1 MKKYNNNE
9 AFMFGELSKF
19 PKYRPDLYTKHPLS
33 ILRKLTLFLIGI
45 LGIFYTSCKLPV
57 ASQLPNLKPVPT
69 AYNNATDT
77 TNSADLKWREFFND
91 PNLMALID
99 TAINNNP
106 EMLMLLQDI
115 EIAQNKV
122 QMRHGA
128 LSPSVMV
135 GGGMGIE
142 KVGLYTSQGAG
153 DASADITEGHKVPE
167 HLTDLAGGI
176 RASWEIDIW
185 GKLKSAKSAAVA
197 QYLASFE
204 GRNFVRTNLIAEI
217 ANAYFELLALDNQL
231 DILRENIR
239 LQQAQLDIVK
249 VQKEAAVVTELAVKQ
264 FEAQILNSQSR
275 EYEFLQNI
283 TETENKIN
291 FLMGRFPQPIVRDKA
306 IFNTQ
311 LPNRI
316 KQGIPSQLLRNRPDI
331 KQAELELLAAKWEV
345 KAAQL
350 EFYPSLG
357 VSGRLG
363 LQAFRP
369 GYLLRL
375 PESLLYTLA
384 SDMAGPIINKNAIMS
399 EFKTA
404 NSIQIQ
410 TMYEYQKRLL
420 NAYVEVTTELSNID
434 NLEKRYNFKA
444 KEADVQTRSISI
456 ANDLFK
462 SARANYLEVLT
473 AQREALAVKLELIE
487 VKKQQFNAVTNVY
500 KALGGGWK

>member
-1 MKKYNNNE
+1 MKILNNFKYL
-9 AFMFGELSKF
+9 AA
-19 PKYRPDLYTKHPLS
+19 
-33 ILRKLTLFLIGI
+33 IGFCI
-45 LGIFYTSCKLPV
+45 VYASCKLPV
-57 ASQLPNLKPVPT
+57 PLQVPT
-69 AYNNATDT
+69 LKSAPAAYNNSTDT
-77 TNSADLKWREFFND
+77 TNTADMKWQEFFTD
-91 PNLMALID
+91 PNLIALID

-115 EIAQNKV
+115 EMAQNKV
-122 QMRHGA
+122 QFRHGA
-128 LSPSVMV
+128 LSPTVMV

-167 HLTDLAGGI
+167 HLTDLTGGI
-176 RASWEIDIW
+176 KASWEIDIW
-185 GKLKSAKSAAVA
+185 GKLKSAKSAAIA
-197 QYLASFE
+197 KYLATME

-217 ANAYFELLALDNQL
+217 ANSYYELLALDNQL
-231 DILRENIR
+231 DILRETIK
-239 LQQAQLDIVK
+239 LQQNQLEIVK

-264 FEAQILNSQSR
+264 FEAQILNSQSM
-275 EYEFLQNI
+275 EYEFLQSI
-283 TETENKIN
+283 TENENKIN
-291 FLMGRFPQPIVRDKA
+291 FLMGRFQQPIIRDKA
-306 IFNTQ
+306 TFNSQ

-331 KQAELELLAAKWEV
+331 KQAELELLVAKWEV

-350 EFYPSLG
+350 EFYPSLA
-357 VSGRLG
+357 VSGRFG

-384 SDMAGPIINKNAIMS
+384 SDMAGPIINKNAITA

-404 NSIQIQ
+404 NAMQIQ

-420 NAYVEVTTELSNID
+420 NAYVEVTNELSNID
-434 NLEKRYNFKA
+434 NLEKRYAFKA
-444 KEADVQTRSISI
+444 KEAEVQTKSISI

-473 AQREALAVKLELIE
+473 TQREALAVKLELVE
-487 VKKQQFNAVTNVY
+487 VKQRQFNAVTNVY

>member
-1 MKKYNNNE
+1 MKLFNRYKY
-9 AFMFGELSKF
+9 
-19 PKYRPDLYTKHPLS
+19 
-33 ILRKLTLFLIGI
+33 LISALLCI
-45 LGIFYTSCKLPV
+45 VYASCKLPV
-57 ASQLPNLKPVPT
+57 PIQVPT
-69 AYNNATDT
+69 LKSAPAAYNASTDT
-77 TNSADLKWREFFND
+77 TNSADLKWRAFFTD
-91 PNLMALID
+91 PNLIALID

-115 EIAQNKV
+115 EMAKNKI
-122 QMRHGA
+122 QLRHGA
-128 LSPSVMV
+128 LLPSVMV

-167 HLTDLAGGI
+167 NLTDFSGGI

-185 GKLKSAKSAAVA
+185 GKLKSAKSAAMA
-197 QYLASFE
+197 KYLASFE

-217 ANAYFELLALDNQL
+217 ANSYYELLSLDNQL
-231 DILRENIR
+231 DIIRENIR
-239 LQQAQLDIVK
+239 LQQAQLEIVK

-264 FEAQILNSQSR
+264 FEAQILNSQSL
-275 EYEFLQNI
+275 EYEILQSI

-291 FLMGRFPQPIVRDKA
+291 FLMGRFPQPIIRDKA
-306 IFNTQ
+306 VFNTQ

-316 KQGIPSQLLRNRPDI
+316 KEGIPSQLLRNRPDI
-331 KQAELELLAAKWEV
+331 RQAELELVASKFEL

-350 EFYPSLG
+350 EFYPSLA
-357 VSGRLG
+357 VSGRMG

-369 GYLLRL
+369 DYWLRL

-404 NSIQIQ
+404 NALQIQ

-420 NAYVEVTTELSNID
+420 NAYVEVTNELAHIN
-434 NLEKRYNFKA
+434 NLEKRYSFKA
-444 KEADVQTRSISI
+444 KEADVQTLSISI

-473 AQREALAVKLELIE
+473 TQREALETKLELVEI
-487 VKKQQFNAVTNVY
+487 KKRQFNTVINVY
-500 KALGGGWK
+500 RALGGGWK